1 MPLPGRR
8 KSPIR
13 LGKNLLVAKPKL
25 RYVSR
30 KYIIA
35 KGFGS
40 CNQKVSCKRAVL
52 AVRQRDKILCPTEN
66 LHFDCKKGGFVCIWK
81 NRNFCYVVSTMD
93 FLP

>member
-1 MPLPGRR
+1 MPLSGKR

-13 LGKNLLVAKPKL
+13 LGKDLGCKAKL

-40 CNQKVSCKRAVL
+40 CNQKYH
-52 AVRQRDKILCPTEN
+52 EN
-66 LHFDCKKGGFVCIWK
+66 EVF
-81 NRNFCYVVSTMD
+81 
-93 FLP
+93 